1 MSKSASRGKHR
12 SNRWSRFSS
21 ERLGESAFLGL
32 VPGRELLWPF
42 WGRGR
47 LLPASGCS
55 WMTPEHHSQLVME
68 IEVQALC
75 REHLVSFTLCY
86 YKFTSVSWQEEIRGR
101 ESFQNSQPLL
111 CVAFV
116 CFCFL
121 GTHSCF
127 KKRRLASHLW
137 PILLLLPSSD
147 RQTVGYHHSWLEC
160 MFLRCHYLKRHLIVI
175 SRLIFI

>member
-1 MSKSASRGKHR
+1 MVSIFLRKAWWECLSWVGAWEGASV
-12 SNRWSRFSS
+12 
-21 ERLGESAFLGL
+21 AFLGS
-32 VPGRELLWPF
+32 GPF
-42 WGRGR
+42 APCFWVF
-47 LLPASGCS
+47 LNDPWA
-55 WMTPEHHSQLVME
+55 HSQLVME

-75 REHLVSFTLCY
+75 KEHLVSFTLCY
-86 YKFTSVSWQEEIRGR
+86 YKFTSVSWQEEIRAR

-147 RQTVGYHHSWLEC
+147 RQTLGYHHSWLEC